1 VEYDLKIKYLQ
12 RRHPAEYAKCIGSS
26 EIDQGQPL
34 SSPLTS
40 SSSSFQQPPMHLQL
54 QQTQLNGPFPG
65 FSGASGG
72 PQQIQVGS
80 PSQHPQQQ
88 QQQQHQHQHL
98 QQPGFSANN
107 WPAGG
112 VLVNHQPPSAWATT
126 SPGSN
131 NQIVAVRTLP
141 ALLRD

>member
-1 VEYDLKIKYLQ
+1 
-12 RRHPAEYAKCIGSS
+12 
-26 EIDQGQPL
+26 
-34 SSPLTS
+34 
-40 SSSSFQQPPMHLQL
+40 MHLQL

-65 FSGASGG
+65 FSGAAGG

-88 QQQQHQHQHL
+88 QQQQHQHL

-107 WPAGG
+107 RPAVG
-112 VLVNHQPPSAWATT
+112 VLVHQPPSAWATT

-131 NQIVAVRTLP
+131 NQIVAVRTFP
-141 ALLRD
+141 AVLRD